1 MDGRLAVDP
10 PAGRGAQGS
19 AAAALDR
26 RSIVGVGVLAGIAVV
41 GLFYVK
47 WDPYYH
53 RAFVA
58 ATQHSIGASI
68 ISGQASE
75 APPPS
80 VAAALG
86 YAWAYS
92 KAIWQAMLL
101 GLVLGAGVQAVVP
114 RDWLAKLLGR
124 SSFSGVAV
132 AGLASVP
139 SMM

>member
-1 MDGRLAVDP
+1 MDEQSAAIP
-10 PAGRGAQGS
+10 PAGMGRQRS
-19 AAAALDR
+19 AAAPLDR
-26 RSIVGVGVLAGIAVV
+26 RSVVRVGVLAGIAVA

-47 WDPYYH
+47 WDPYFH
-53 RAFVA
+53 RAFTA
-58 ATQHSIGASI
+58 AAQHSIGASI
-68 ISGQASE
+68 ISGRVGE
-75 APPPS
+75 APAPS

-86 YAWAYS
+86 YAWAYG
-92 KAIWQAMLL
+92 KAIWQAMIL

-124 SSFSGVAV
+124 MSFSSVAV

>member
-1 MDGRLAVDP
+1 MNEQSAAITPVGKGPQGSVAMPLDGR
-10 PAGRGAQGS
+10 
-19 AAAALDR
+19 
-26 RSIVGVGVLAGIAVV
+26 SIAGVGVLAGIAVA

-47 WDPYYH
+47 WDPYFH
-53 RAFVA
+53 RAFTA
-58 ATQHSIGASI
+58 AAQHSIGASI
-68 ISGQASE
+68 VSGGASE
-75 APPPS
+75 VPAPS

-86 YAWAYS
+86 YAWAYG
-92 KAIWQAMLL
+92 KAIWQAMIL

-124 SSFSGVAV
+124 MSFSSVAV